1 MANLP
6 AFPRIDSF
14 NSLRFLEPYSELDE
28 SIFPKRDDHAR
39 VILDNVKKN
48 PLVIM
53 SGASGC
59 GKSSLINA
67 QIIPTLKNEGILPIN
82 VRFEGEPQKS
92 LLAALY
98 GLPVKHL
105 DIHRRQRSILQVV
118 ADKRAQVGKQLVII
132 LDGFEEILDFRDTP
146 VIQNFLDQINLLLFP
161 LAEPR
166 QPHAHVLIS
175 INTTFLTDLKQ
186 YFTKILGAGEPATY
200 YYDLPHLSNVE
211 LSRFFDSINQSHQV
225 NIPDDLAKKLLYD
238 SQQQK
243 LRTIDIQSILNQ
255 LVLYARE
262 KSTGSPP
269 PPIQLNIDQ
278 LNELGGSTKI
288 IRSLLD
294 TQIDRIIYWLEKSR
308 QNKRLRTGLPHETNP
323 NSLSFIIAQNKRGF
337 HTILKSTCSERMNP
351 VLASRRGMVH
361 RVISD
366 VSGINRQHARRL
378 IAALSLSGLLIKRY
392 TDDFNF
398 ELRHSVLCSMINA
411 WINKNS
417 DEFALIRLQDK
428 TRRILNNIQ
437 TPENLVKELT
447 ELRLT
452 PGFTKLGFSLPELR
466 LFFQTS
472 LLSADHPA
480 FWYQRL
486 IQESVTPDSL
496 ILQTLDQSGYKSKIQ
511 VIKSLFF
518 LGDQMIPH
526 LIPLLDDEYPEVRA
540 TTIAALEQLSMDGS
554 WRSSLTKEAY
564 VMPGKFIM
572 GDNQSVFKDESPAHE
587 VLLAGFYISR
597 YPVTNANYKLYSSSI
612 SEDFDVSPGMNRFP
626 KIDVN
631 WYEARQYAQWASAR
645 LPTEAEWEKAASWH
659 PGTDTI
665 APHKRIYPWGNDF
678 DENKCNMRAS
688 KLNAISRVGKYSAI
702 GGDSY
707 YQCGDMVGNI
717 WEWTS
722 TTFKEYPYRPD
733 DGREEP
739 TADGSRVIRGGSF
752 ENGDSYVTCTVRAP
766 FDPYS
771 KRGDLG
777 FRLVL
782 VIPDANSWQVK
793 FSTIPYTSI

>member
-1 MANLP
+1 MTNNIP
-6 AFPRIDSF
+6 AFPRIDSI

-39 VILDNVKKN
+39 IILDNVKKN

-59 GKSSLINA
+59 GKTSLINA
-67 QIIPTLKNEGILPIN
+67 QIIPSLKNEGILPIN
-82 VRFEGEPQKS
+82 VRFEGEPQNS

-98 GLPVKHL
+98 GLPVRHL
-105 DIHRRQRSILQVV
+105 EIQHRQRSILQVV
-118 ADKRAQVGKQLVII
+118 ADKRAHDGKQLVII
-132 LDGFEEILDFRDTP
+132 LDGFEEILDFQDTP

-166 QPHAHVLIS
+166 QPHAHVLMS
-175 INTTFLTDLKQ
+175 IDTTFLPDLKH
-186 YFTKILGAGEPATY
+186 YLTKTLGVSEPAAF

-211 LSRFFDSINQSHQV
+211 LRRFFESINQSHLV
-225 NIPDDLAKKLLYD
+225 NIPDDLAKKLLND
-238 SQQQK
+238 SQQLK
-243 LRTIDIQSILNQ
+243 LRTIDIQSIINQ
-255 LVLYARE
+255 LVLYACE
-262 KSTGSPP
+262 KSSGSPTS
-269 PPIQLNIDQ
+269 PIQLNIDH

-294 TQIDRIIYWLEKSR
+294 TQIDRIIYWLEKNR
-308 QNKRLRTGLPHETNP
+308 QSKRLRSGLPHETNP
-323 NSLSFIIAQNKRGF
+323 NSLSFIIAQNKRGL
-337 HTILKSTCSERMNP
+337 HTILKSTCSERMNT

-398 ELRHSVLCSMINA
+398 ELRHKALCPLINA

-417 DEFALIRLQDK
+417 DELAIIRLQDE
-428 TRRILNNIQ
+428 TRKILGNIP

-447 ELRLT
+447 RLWLS
-452 PGFTKLGFSLPELR
+452 PEFPKLGFTLPELR

-472 LLSADHPA
+472 LLSAAHPA
-480 FWYQRL
+480 YWFQRL
-486 IQESVTPDSL
+486 IQEKVTPDSL
-496 ILQTLDQSGYKSKIQ
+496 ILETLGQSGYKSKIQ

-518 LGDQMIPH
+518 LGNQMIPH
-526 LIPLLDDEYPEVRA
+526 LIPLLEDEYPEVRA
-540 TTIAALEQLSMDGS
+540 TTIAALEQLSTDGN
-554 WRSSLTKEAY
+554 WRSSLTKEVY

-572 GDNQSVFKDESPAHE
+572 GDNRSVFKDESPAHE

-597 YPVTNANYKLYSSSI
+597 YPVTNADYKLYISAI
-612 SEDFDVSPGMNRFP
+612 SEDFDVTPGMNRFP
-626 KIDVN
+626 KVDVT

-665 APHKRIYPWGNDF
+665 APHKRIFPWGNDF

-688 KLNAISRVGKYSAI
+688 KLNSISRVGKYSAI

-722 TTFKEYPYRPD
+722 TTYKEYPYRPE
-733 DGREEP
+733 DGREDL

-752 ENGDSYVTCTVRAP
+752 KNGDSYVTCTVRAP

-777 FRLVL
+777 FRYILV
-782 VIPDANSWQVK
+782 VPDTNAWKV
-793 FSTIPYTSI
+793 

>member
-1 MANLP
+1 MANIP
-6 AFPRIDSF
+6 AFPRIDSIKSF
-14 NSLRFLEPYSELDE
+14 RFLEPYSELDE
-28 SIFPKRDDHAR
+28 SIFPKRDDHAL

-59 GKSSLINA
+59 GKTSLINA
-67 QIIPTLKNEGILPIN
+67 QIIPSLKNEGILPIN
-82 VRFEGEPQKS
+82 VRFEGEPQNS

-98 GLPVKHL
+98 GLPVNHL
-105 DIHRRQRSILQVV
+105 EIQHRQRSILQVV
-118 ADKRAQVGKQLVII
+118 ADKRAHDGKLLVII
-132 LDGFEEILDFRDTP
+132 LDGFEEILDFQDTP

-186 YFTKILGAGEPATY
+186 YITKTLGAGESATY

-211 LSRFFDSINQSHQV
+211 LSRFFGSINQSHQV
-225 NIPDDLAKKLLYD
+225 NIPDDLAKKLLKD
-238 SQQQK
+238 SQQLN

-255 LVLYARE
+255 LVLYACE
-262 KSTGSPP
+262 KSTGSATAPVH
-269 PPIQLNIDQ
+269 LKIDL
-278 LNELGGSTKI
+278 LNELGGSANI

-294 TQIDRIIYWLEKSR
+294 TQVDRIIYWLEKSK
-308 QNKRLRTGLPHETNP
+308 QNKRLRSGLPHETNP
-323 NSLSFIIAQNKRGF
+323 NSLSFIIAQNKRGL

-351 VLASRRGMVH
+351 VLASRHGIVH

-366 VSGINRQHARRL
+366 VSGITRQHARRL

-392 TDDFNF
+392 TDDINYQ
-398 ELRHSVLCSMINA
+398 LRHNALCPMINA

-417 DEFALIRLQDK
+417 DELAVIRLQDK
-428 TRRILNNIQ
+428 TRKILSNNL
-437 TPENLVKELT
+437 TPENLVNEIT
-447 ELRLT
+447 RLWFS
-452 PGFTKLGFSLPELR
+452 PDFHKLGFSLSELR
-466 LFFQTS
+466 LFFKTS
-472 LLSADHPA
+472 LLSAAHPA
-480 FWYQRL
+480 YWYQRL
-486 IQESVTPDSL
+486 IQEKVTPDPL
-496 ILQTLDQSGYKSKIQ
+496 VIETLSQSDCKSKIQ

-518 LGDQMIPH
+518 LGNQMVPH
-526 LIPLLDDEYPEVRA
+526 LVPLLEDEYPEVRA
-540 TTIAALEQLSMDGS
+540 TTIAALEQLSKDGN
-554 WRSSLTKEAY
+554 WRSSLTKEVY

-572 GDNQSVFKDESPAHE
+572 GNNQSVFKDESPAHE

-597 YPVTNANYKLYSSSI
+597 YPVTNADYKLYLSAI

-626 KIDVN
+626 KVDVT
-631 WYEARQYAQWASAR
+631 WYEARQYAKWASAR

-659 PGTDTI
+659 PGTDAIT
-665 APHKRIYPWGNDF
+665 PHKRIFPWGNDF

-722 TTFKEYPYRPD
+722 TTYKEYPYRQE
-733 DGREEP
+733 DGREDP

-777 FRLVL
+777 FRYIL
-782 VIPDANSWQVK
+782 VIPDTNAWK
-793 FSTIPYTSI
+793 A